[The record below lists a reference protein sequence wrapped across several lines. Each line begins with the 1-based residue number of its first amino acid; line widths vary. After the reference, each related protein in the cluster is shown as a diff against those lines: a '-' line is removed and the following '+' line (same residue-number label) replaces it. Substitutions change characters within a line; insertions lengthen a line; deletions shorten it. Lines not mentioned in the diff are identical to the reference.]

1 MQIDYKNK
9 NIKMSCTDASY
20 AKKKYGNEI
29 AEKIQL
35 RIDQIMAIDSVEQM
49 IKFKIGRCH
58 PLQGDRKNQFAVDL
72 IHPYRLVFEKKSKE
86 IQVVTIV
93 EITDYH

>member
-1 MQIDYKNK
+1 MQIDFKNK
-9 NIKMSCTDASY
+9 NIKKSCTDASY

-72 IHPYRLVFEKKSKE
+72 IHPYRLVFEKKSRE